1 MPSQATITAKIGA
14 GQQATALVLTNIRS
28 FSFDCLGNTLN
39 VVLDNHTVRTFAGYT
54 TVTVTLSGSNY
65 TLTVS

>member
-1 MPSQATITAKIGA
+1 MASSATITAKTGA
-14 GQQATALVLTNIRS
+14 GQQATTLVLSNIRN
-28 FSFDCLGNTLN
+28 FTFNCENNVLAVTLSDGS
-39 VVLDNHTVRTFAGYT
+39 VKYFAGYT

>member
-1 MPSQATITAKIGA
+1 MASTATITAKIGP
-14 GQQATALVLTNIRS
+14 GQQATALVLNNIRN
-28 FSFDCLGNTLN
+28 FTFDCAGNSLSVTLS
-39 VVLDNHTVRTFAGYT
+39 DGTVRTFAGYS